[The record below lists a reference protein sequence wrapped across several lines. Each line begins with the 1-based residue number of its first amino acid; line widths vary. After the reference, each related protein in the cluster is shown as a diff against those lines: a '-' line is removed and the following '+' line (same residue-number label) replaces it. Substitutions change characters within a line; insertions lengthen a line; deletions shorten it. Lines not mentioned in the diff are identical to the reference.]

1 MAAFFTAVVKA
12 PVTGAV
18 LILEMS
24 GNFNHFGGLM
34 LVCLVAYV
42 TSDIIISQPVYDVLL
57 ARLLSSS
64 GSKAGSEAGSV
75 TGTGT
80 EIEKIS
86 QKPL

>member
-1 MAAFFTAVVKA
+1 
-12 PVTGAV
+12 
-18 LILEMS
+18 
-24 GNFNHFGGLM
+24 M